1 MTFIKNVKA
10 ISKTL
15 MISIIVIIIVVA
27 GIIGFAMFQKPA
39 QTTTTTTTT
48 TITTTTT
55 TVTMPIKSIT
65 IATGTV
71 GGVYIYYGGG
81 LATIYSKYLG
91 IQASAV
97 QTKASVDNLLYIS
110 KDPTGTMGL
119 VLSDTIYDAWNGK
132 LSAFNNTPQQ
142 WIRVLWIMYNNYIHI
157 VTRSDSGIKT
167 VYDLKGKRVST
178 GPPASGTELTALSI
192 LNAAGIDP
200 SKDFPVW
207 QKLGPAESAGA
218 LLDNKIDAFFW
229 SGGLPTGSIS
239 ELSVNLK
246 QRGLK
251 IAFIAVPTE
260 VFNKLDSQRPGI
272 YMLSILKK
280 DVYDAVEDVQ
290 TLVVP
295 NLIVV
300 HKDMPDDAAYLL
312 TKTVFEHLD
321 ELYAVHVAAKDTKL
335 DTAPLY
341 KGAPYHPGAIR
352 FYKEAGVWPGG

>member
-1 MTFIKNVKA
+1 MNKRA
-10 ISKTL
+10 ISRFT
-15 MISIIVIIIVVA
+15 IVGIIIVL
-27 GIIGFAMFQKPA
+27 IIIAIATAILLTPPA
-39 QTTTTTTTT
+39 PTPTTTT
-48 TITTTTT
+48 TTTTT
-55 TVTMPIKSIT
+55 TVTMPIKSLT

-81 LATIYSKYLG
+81 MATIYSKYLG
-91 IQASAV
+91 IQAAAV
-97 QTKASVDNLLYIS
+97 QTKASVDNLLYIAKS
-110 KDPTGTMGL
+110 PADTIGL

-142 WIRVLWIMYNNYIHI
+142 WIRVLWVMYNNYIHI

-167 VYDLKGKRVST
+167 VYDLKGKKVST

-200 SKDFPVW
+200 SKDLAVW

-218 LLDNKIDAFFW
+218 LLDGKIDAFFW

-251 IAFIAVPTE
+251 IAFIAVPTD
-260 VFNKLDSQRPGI
+260 VFNKLNAQRPGI
-272 YMLSILKK
+272 YVLTTLKK
-280 DVYDAVEDVQ
+280 EVYDAVEDVQ
-290 TLVVP
+290 TMAVP
-295 NLIVV
+295 NLIVA
-300 HKDMPDDAAYLL
+300 HKDMADDTAYLL
-312 TKTVFEHLD
+312 VKTIFQHLD
-321 ELYAVHVAAKDTKL
+321 ELWAVHQAAKDTTL
-335 DTAPLY
+335 ESAPLY

-352 FYKEAGVWPGG
+352 FYKEAKVWPGG

>member
-1 MTFIKNVKA
+1 MNKRA
-10 ISKTL
+10 ISRFV
-15 MISIIVIIIVVA
+15 IVGIIVILIIIAVAVVTLLP
-27 GIIGFAMFQKPA
+27 QLTP
-39 QTTTTTTTT
+39 TTT
-48 TITTTTT
+48 TTTTT
-55 TVTMPIKSIT
+55 TVTMPITSLT

-81 LATIYSKYLG
+81 MATIYSKYLG
-91 IQASAV
+91 IQAAAV
-97 QTKASVDNLLYIS
+97 QTKASVDNLLYIAKS
-110 KDPTGTMGL
+110 PSNTIGL

-142 WIRVLWIMYNNYIHI
+142 WIRILWVMYNNYIHI

-192 LNAAGIDP
+192 LKAAGIDP
-200 SKDFPVW
+200 TTDLAVW

-218 LLDNKIDAFFW
+218 LLDGKLDAFFW

-260 VFNKLDSQRPGI
+260 VFNKLDAQRPGI
-272 YMLSILKK
+272 YVLATLKK
-280 DVYDAVEDVQ
+280 EVYDAVEDVQ
-290 TLVVP
+290 TMAVP
-295 NLIVV
+295 NLIVA
-300 HKDMPDDAAYLL
+300 HKDMADDTAYLL
-312 TKTVFEHLD
+312 VKTVFQHLD
-321 ELYAVHVAAKDTKL
+321 ELQAVHQAAKDTTL
-335 DTAPLY
+335 ESAPLY

-352 FYKEAGVWPGG
+352 FYKEAKVWPSG